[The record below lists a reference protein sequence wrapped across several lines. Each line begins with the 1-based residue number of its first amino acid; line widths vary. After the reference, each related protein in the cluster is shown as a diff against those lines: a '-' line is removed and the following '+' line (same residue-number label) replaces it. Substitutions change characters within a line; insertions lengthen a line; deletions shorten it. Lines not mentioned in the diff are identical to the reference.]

1 LIEKLEADKT
11 FGENAKAKLVFEE
24 FRKLAA
30 YTKETGAYENIILD
44 LSLARG
50 LDYYTGM
57 IFEVVIN
64 GFAVGSLGGG
74 EYSFSTCFNFPRWKI
89 RWSPWHV
96 LQ

>member
-1 LIEKLEADKT
+1 LELIEKLEAENT
-11 FGENAKAKLVFEE
+11 FGDNAKAKLVFEE

-30 YTKETGAYENIILD
+30 YTQETGAYANVVFD

-64 GFAVGSLGGG
+64 GF
-74 EYSFSTCFNFPRWKI
+74 
-89 RWSPWHV
+89 
-96 LQ
+96 

>member
-1 LIEKLEADKT
+1 MIAELEEKQT
-11 FGENAKAKLVFEE
+11 FEDNAKAKLVFDE

-30 YTKETGAYENIILD
+30 YTQETGAYKNIVFD

-64 GFAVGSLGGG
+64 GFQVGSLGGG
-74 EYSFSTCFNFPRWKI
+74 KYLRKLN
-89 RWSPWHV
+89 
-96 LQ
+96 

>member
-1 LIEKLEADKT
+1 MSLGHILELIEKLETDKT
-11 FGENAKAKLVFEE
+11 FGENAKAKQVFEE

-30 YTKETGAYENIILD
+30 YTKETGAYDNIIFD

-64 GFAVGSLGGG
+64 GFQVGSLGGG
-74 EYSFSTCFNFPRWKI
+74 E
-89 RWSPWHV
+89 
-96 LQ
+96 

>member
-1 LIEKLEADKT
+1 MIGPILELIEKLEEKNT
-11 FGENAKAKLVFEE
+11 FEENAKAKLVFDE

-30 YTKETGAYENIILD
+30 YTKETGAYDNIIFD

-64 GFAVGSLGGG
+64 GFQVGSLGGG
-74 EYSFSTCFNFPRWKI
+74 K
-89 RWSPWHV
+89 
-96 LQ
+96 